1 MSARPQVTNFT
12 AADFHW
18 NGNVVAIG
26 ASLGGIEAITAVIS
40 RFPVNGPATV
50 IVQHLPAP
58 FIRPFVRRLSKL
70 CQTRVEEASD
80 GAPLEAGVVYI
91 APGTRHLGLGL
102 APTGLRCRLI
112 DSEPVHGF
120 KPSVDMLFHSVAE
133 AAGSCSIGV
142 IMSGMG
148 RDGVEGLLAMRK
160 AGARTLGQDAPTSAV
175 YGMPKA
181 AFEIGAVEQQVPV
194 DDLARE
200 ILHLC
205 NTHSK
210 GTHG

>member
-1 MSARPQVTNFT
+1 MSVRPQVTNFT
-12 AADFHW
+12 APDFLW

-26 ASLGGIEAITAVIS
+26 ASLGGIEAITTVIS
-40 RFPVNGPATV
+40 RFPANGPATV
-50 IVQHLPAP
+50 IVQHLPTP

-80 GAPLEAGVVYI
+80 GAPLDAGVVYI
-91 APGTRHLGLGL
+91 APGTHHLGLTPSGR
-102 APTGLRCRLI
+102 RCRLI

-120 KPSVDMLFHSVAE
+120 KPSVDALFHSVAE
-133 AAGSCSIGV
+133 TAGGHSIGV

-181 AFEIGAVEQQVPV
+181 AFEIGAVEQQMPV
-194 DDLARE
+194 EDLARE
-200 ILHLC
+200 ILNLC
-205 NTHSK
+205 NTHSR
-210 GTHG
+210 GAH